1 MLYIQNQVNYLD
13 PENLEFAEEPFNR
26 TRRHDEDHAVQYA
39 DLASKP
45 KYVAKCCL
53 IFNIATYIHS
63 YIAS

>member
-45 KYVAKCCL
+45 KYV
-53 IFNIATYIHS
+53 NDV
-63 YIAS
+63 